1 MAVIAALATPSTE
14 LSITPVLFVL
24 GLVSMTRF
32 FMLSR
37 RGSFRPRI
45 RHSFTQQDIVVNP
58 VLDILGALFL
68 LLGAMLCFAASV
80 GLLRF
85 PDAPTR
91 MHAATKPQTLGLL
104 CAVVG
109 LALSLQNF
117 QVLGLLVL
125 IIILQLATSPVSA
138 HMVGRTAYRTGQIR
152 SDLLFEDDLADD
164 LTAAGFRLSSDEND
178 DDSLDEPPDEP
189 PDGDRPPAAP
199 DARPPTTDPGPK
211 AGDSEP

>member
-1 MAVIAALATPSTE
+1 MAVIAALATAIHRVADHSRAVPARLPSIWTGTSRPST
-14 LSITPVLFVL
+14 
-24 GLVSMTRF
+24 
-32 FMLSR
+32 LSR
-37 RGSFRPRI
+37 RGAFRRI
-45 RHSFTQQDIVVNP
+45 RRSFTQRDIVMNP

-91 MHAATKPQTLGLL
+91 MHAATKPQTLGLF
-104 CAVVG
+104 CAAVG

-117 QVLGLLVL
+117 QALGMLVL

-152 SDLLFEDDLADD
+152 TDLLLEDDLADD

-178 DDSLDEPPDEP
+178 DGTLAEPR
-189 PDGDRPPAAP
+189 DGDRPPAAP
-199 DARPPTTDPGPK
+199 DARPPTTEPGPK
-211 AGDSEP
+211 TGDSEP